1 MTLWRGICFGA
12 SLAVRD
18 SQRHFTWLSIVDIPV
33 LNQKAG
39 TDHQLCRDRFT
50 GTPAVAVPL
59 SHIKILL
66 SKSRTMTAN
75 EFLLLKMKL
84 PDRMGGNGA
93 AFVQIIWVCRGGW

>member
-1 MTLWRGICFGA
+1 MAGDLFWCLFGSEGQSEA
-12 SLAVRD
+12 LYLAVDCGYPCFESESGADR
-18 SQRHFTWLSIVDIPV
+18 
-33 LNQKAG
+33 
-39 TDHQLCRDRFT
+39 QLCRDRFT